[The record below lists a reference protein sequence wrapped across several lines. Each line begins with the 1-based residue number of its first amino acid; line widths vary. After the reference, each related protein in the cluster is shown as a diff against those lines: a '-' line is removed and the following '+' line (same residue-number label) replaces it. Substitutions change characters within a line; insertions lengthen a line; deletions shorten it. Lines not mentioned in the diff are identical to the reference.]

1 MQVSKD
7 TDTVHF
13 LCSLAVS
20 GLELLP
26 AASSCDGAVSLMELS
41 AIASVSS
48 LLNNWHCY
56 KTYSLWDYGS

>member
-13 LCSLAVS
+13 LCSLFQDWS
-20 GLELLP
+20 LLP
-26 AASSCDGAVSLMELS
+26 AASSCDGAVSMMELS
-41 AIASVSS
+41 VIASVSS